1 MEMGPYICHMFKGDL
16 YMSKF
21 NVKNFAIIALA
32 VLAISIAAVQ
42 VPTVHSEL
50 QNVTDG
56 SANAVAFL
64 KDVMGIDTAR
74 YSITLKSTGA
84 VADYKLENYILNSTD
99 DAVSVVCLVKDNIIR
114 SCSIL
119 SLSANPPAYTQND
132 VATKDQAIN
141 ALDRYTSYSNASYL
155 QSMRDTINTRGISE
169 SAKAQIGEARLEV
182 TNSDTESRQSI
193 TWARAPEGIN
203 NTYNAVA
210 LDFSN
215 GRLVKFTDFWDRQPI
230 GSFDVNIDQ
239 TKAIEIAK
247 NAAQNYSITY
257 NNATISGFILAKAEN
272 AILTELTMQTRN
284 NALNPAWGI
293 SLGLDKES
301 PAGITEL
308 QVAIWADT
316 GEVAGVNWASH
327 YGTPS
332 NAAAPIGSPQ
342 PANNAST
349 PTNALIIALAAAII
363 VAASVCIMAVQ
374 KRKK

>member
-1 MEMGPYICHMFKGDL
+1 MFKGDL

-272 AILTELTMQTRN
+272 AILTELTMQPRN
-284 NALNPAWGI
+284 NALYPAWGI